1 MSKKKSKRRADVKS
15 SILVLLLIAI
25 LLIASTYA
33 WFTANQTVTI
43 STLNVNVQAANGLQI
58 SSDGTSWKAV
68 LANEDIMPTTGKVEE
83 KYSNNTNQIPT
94 ELKPVST
101 AGNVTTGKLDMF
113 VGNVESD
120 KGKDS
125 PNYGKY
131 VLTTTKSAEAKG
143 TSGDFVAFDI
153 FLKVDADTEIVLTKA
168 SDVTKG
174 TSDDKGLKNAARVA
188 FIKAADGDVKATGAA
203 LTDIQG
209 VVPSVQLIWEP
220 NCNIHTDAAVNHGI
234 SNYGYTTTTL
244 NNSTVISKYNGV
256 KAATTTA
263 VLLDSADASVFGEVT
278 PTFQTNENN
287 DVDKDVFTLKAGI
300 TKVRIYLWVEG
311 QDIDCENTASGTDIN
326 FDIQF
331 EVKS

>member
-58 SSDGTSWKAV
+58 SSDGKIWKAV
-68 LANEDIMPTTGKVEE
+68 LANEDIMPGGTVETN
-83 KYSNNTNQIPT
+83 YSTNTNQIPS

-101 AGNVTTGKLDMF
+101 AGNVTTGNLDMF

-120 KGKDS
+120 KDTGS
-125 PNYGKY
+125 ANYGKY

-209 VVPSVQLIWEP
+209 VVPSVPLIWEP

-287 DVDKDVFTLKAGI
+287 DVDKDVFKLKAGI

-311 QDIDCENTASGTDIN
+311 QDIDC
-326 FDIQF
+326 
-331 EVKS
+331 

>member
-15 SILVLLLIAI
+15 SIIVLLLIAI

-101 AGNVTTGKLDMF
+101 AGNVTAGKLDMF

-120 KGKDS
+120 KNTDS

-131 VLTTTKSAEAKG
+131 VLTTTKLTEAKG
-143 TSGDFVAFDI
+143 TTGDFVAFDI
-153 FLKVDADTEIVLTKA
+153 FLKVDADTNIVLTKA

-174 TSDDKGLKNAARVA
+174 ASEDKGLKNAARVA
-188 FIKAADGDVKATGAA
+188 FIKAADGDVKATGAL

-209 VVPSVQLIWEP
+209 VVPTQPLIWEP

-234 SNYGYTTTTL
+234 SNYGYTTENLKT
-244 NNSTVISKYNGV
+244 NTVIPKYNGV
-256 KAATTTA
+256 KAATTNA
-263 VLLDSADASVFGEVT
+263 VLLDSTDASVFGEVT
-278 PTFQTNENN
+278 PTYQTNASNN
-287 DVDKDVFTLKAGI
+287 VDTDVFTLKAGI
-300 TKVRIYLWVEG
+300 TKVRVYLWVEG

-331 EVKS
+331 QVK

>member
-58 SSDGTSWKAV
+58 SSDGKIWKAV
-68 LANEDIMPTTGKVEE
+68 LANEDIMPGGTVETN
-83 KYSNNTNQIPT
+83 YSTNTNQIPS

-101 AGNVTTGKLDMF
+101 AGNVTTGNLDMF

-120 KGKDS
+120 KDTGS
-125 PNYGKY
+125 ANYGKY

-209 VVPSVQLIWEP
+209 VVPSVPLIWEP

-287 DVDKDVFTLKAGI
+287 DVDKDVFKLKAGI

-331 EVKS
+331 QVKS